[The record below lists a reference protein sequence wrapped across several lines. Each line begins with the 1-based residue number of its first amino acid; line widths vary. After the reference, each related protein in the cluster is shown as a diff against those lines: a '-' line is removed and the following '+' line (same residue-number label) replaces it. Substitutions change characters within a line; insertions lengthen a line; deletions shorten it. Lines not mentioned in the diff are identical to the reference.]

1 MKTKNLS
8 KEDQMNALNELNL
21 NHSEKKRII
30 GNLMKHRS
38 KKVIVKKNIDIE
50 KALNHVVNKPN
61 LYEVDAQPMRFYP
74 YKGSTSNILGYI
86 GFNHDTRFTTHR
98 KNWS

>member
-1 MKTKNLS
+1 
-8 KEDQMNALNELNL
+8 MNALNELNL

-30 GNLMKHRS
+30 SNLMKHRS

-61 LYEVDAQPMRFYP
+61 SR
-74 YKGSTSNILGYI
+74 S
-86 GFNHDTRFTTHR
+86 
-98 KNWS
+98 